1 MKKIVLSIIIA
12 ITVMVSCQKTFDYN
26 RALPDMPQ
34 KSFVLP
40 IEKSLELLNL
50 VLPNTVNLTR
60 ASSSDIEIL
69 RIGDFKP
76 STRGNNEYNSDD
88 PIVYIVPL
96 ENGGSAI
103 VGADVRMQPVY
114 AVLESTTLTSDD
126 ILLSSIDSTNTDVT
140 NMVSEMLNRTILS
153 DIDNINSRGM
163 DSIELKPFDMYR
175 YDTLTISIQAPLLR
189 TKWHQQSPFNALCQ
203 GKPAGCAPVALAQ
216 IFYRHRW
223 PNSLG
228 GETFNW
234 DLMKLA
240 EYYYNNPNYI
250 NPTGAYEAA
259 KFIRKIG
266 DAIKADYTT
275 NSNQTTAKPI
285 DVLAFF
291 RTSPF
296 NVNPTLQQYNID
308 KIKVILND
316 SLPIITFGI
325 DSHNQRAHTWV
336 IDGYKY
342 QKITISNVLAQ
353 TEQILWVNLVHCNYG
368 WQGQCDGYYTSG
380 VFDLQNV
387 QETIYSIGD
396 KNFSIDRNY
405 SSNVHFIEYHN
416 D

>member
-1 MKKIVLSIIIA
+1 MKRIILSIIVA
-12 ITVMVSCQKTFDYN
+12 IVIMVSCQKTFDYN

-60 ASSSDIEIL
+60 TASSEIEVL

-76 STRGNNEYNSDD
+76 STRGNNENNNDD

-103 VGADVRMQPVY
+103 VGADVRMQPIY

-126 ILLSSIDSTNTDVT
+126 ILLSSIDSTDTDVT

-153 DIDNINSRGM
+153 DIDNMNSRGM
-163 DSIELKPFDMYR
+163 DSIILTPFDLFT
-175 YDTLTISIQAPLLR
+175 YDTLTISGQAPLLK
-189 TKWHQQSPFNALCQ
+189 TKWHQNAPFNAYCN
-203 GKPAGCAPVALAQ
+203 GKKAGCVPVALAQ
-216 IFYRHRW
+216 TFYRRRW

-228 GETFNW
+228 GKTFSWN
-234 DLMKLA
+234 LMKLA
-240 EYYYNNPNYI
+240 EYNSNRPSYV
-250 NPTGAYEAA
+250 NPTGANEAA
-259 KFIRKIG
+259 KFIREIGEAVKI
-266 DAIKADYTT
+266 DYNTDTART
-275 NSNQTTAKPI
+275 NAKPV
-285 DVLAFF
+285 DVLSFLG
-291 RTSPF
+291 TSPF
-296 NVNPTLQQYNID
+296 NVNPMLQQYNID
-308 KIKVILND
+308 KIKVMLND
-316 SLPIITFGI
+316 SLPIVTFGI
-325 DSHNQRAHTWV
+325 NSYNQSGHTWV

-342 QKITISNVLAQ
+342 NKITVRNVKTQ

-387 QETIYSIGD
+387 QETIDSIGD
-396 KNFSIDRNY
+396 QNISIDRNY
-405 SSNVHFIEYHN
+405 SSNVNFIEYYN

>member
-40 IEKSLELLNL
+40 IEKSLELLKL
-50 VLPNTVNLTR
+50 VLPNTINLTR
-60 ASSSDIEIL
+60 TSSSEIEIL

-76 STRGNNEYNSDD
+76 STRGNNGNNSDD
-88 PIVYIVPL
+88 PIIYIVPL
-96 ENGGSAI
+96 DNGGSAI
-103 VGADVRMQPVY
+103 VGADIRMQPIY
-114 AVLESTTLTSDD
+114 AILESTTLTPDD
-126 ILLSSIDSTNTDVT
+126 ILLSSIDSTDTDVT
-140 NMVSEMLNRTILS
+140 NMVSGMLNRTIQS
-153 DIDNINSRGM
+153 DIDNMNSRGM
-163 DSIELKPFDMYR
+163 DSIILTPVDRYF
-175 YDTLTISIQAPLLR
+175 YDTTTIARQAPLLR
-189 TKWHQQSPFNALCQ
+189 TKWSQQPPFNALCQ

-240 EYYYNNPNYI
+240 EYYYNNPTYI

-325 DSHNQRAHTWV
+325 DSYNQSRHTWV

-342 QKITISNVLAQ
+342 QKITVSDILTQ

-368 WQGQCDGYYTSG
+368 LRGQCDGYYTSG